1 MTIPEAFEE
10 DSGTYMVRAMN
21 LAGEAKCYC
30 KLTVKSVSEPMEQEE
45 VMRMKRVVET
55 KETNV
60 NVRREDVEHSP
71 PEFQRLF
78 QDLSVN
84 AGDSVTLECS
94 ITGAPKPKVGI
105 LCRSRIWNVWK
116 MDQRSGKWIIDSEN
130 GSLVQKMDHRFRK

>member
-1 MTIPEAFEE
+1 MHRLRQTYVFWLQITAFADVHNLTIPEAFEE
-10 DSGTYMVRAMN
+10 DSGTYMVRAIN

-30 KLTVKSVSEPMEQEE
+30 KLTVKTVSEPMEQEE

-55 KETNV
+55 
-60 NVRREDVEHSP
+60 REMKVKVGREEVEHSP

-94 ITGAPKPKVGI
+94 ITGAPKPKVAYF
-105 LCRSRIWNVWK
+105 CPSWPWK
-116 MDQRSGKWIIDSEN
+116 MVFNIY
-130 GSLVQKMDHRFRK
+130 L